1 MGYRDGG
8 KLNTTCVF
16 PFTVAGT
23 TYYSCTYDYN
33 LITGHNPWCSTLT
46 DENGK
51 HKSGNWGVCDPDICS
66 IPPRCKL
73 INYLRL
79 SMFDLK
85 LWS

>member
-1 MGYRDGG
+1 M
-8 KLNTTCVF
+8 NTTCVF

-23 TYYSCTYDYN
+23 TYYSCTYDFG
-33 LITGHNPWCSTLT
+33 LVTGHKPWCSTLT

-73 INYLRL
+73 INHLRL
-79 SMFDLK
+79 RYLYVCSKIMV
-85 LWS
+85 